1 MINKIKDKL
10 YEILSGN
17 YENYQIVDN
26 AAAVEEGDYPRIQI
40 RLSTATRDKYNGAFQ
55 YTIRYQVHIFSD
67 YDGEKEILEME
78 EWIFQHIEELYSID
92 GVTYA
97 RESGFR
103 ILDDKSTGIFRKH
116 GIVSLTFYCT
126 GVEEEVTDVN
136 ISPTNP

>member
-10 YEILSGN
+10 FEVLSSN
-17 YENYQIVDN
+17 YENQIVDN

-40 RLSTATRDKYNGAFQ
+40 RLSTVTRDKYQGTFQ

-67 YDGEKEILEME
+67 YDGEKEILNME
-78 EWIFQHIEELYSID
+78 SEIFDMLEQFYEID

-103 ILDDKSTGIFRKH
+103 ILDDKSTGVFRKH
-116 GIVSLTFYCT
+116 GIISLTFYCT
-126 GVEEEVTDVN
+126 GEEVTA
-136 ISPTNP
+136 

>member
-10 YEILSGN
+10 FEVLSSN
-17 YENYQIVDN
+17 YENQIVDN

-40 RLSTATRDKYNGAFQ
+40 RLSTVTRDKYQGTFQ

-67 YDGEKEILEME
+67 YDGEKEILNME
-78 EWIFQHIEELYSID
+78 SEIFDALEQFYEID

-103 ILDDKSTGIFRKH
+103 ILDDKSTGVFRKH
-116 GIVSLTFYCT
+116 GIISFTFYCT
-126 GVEEEVTDVN
+126 GEEVTA
-136 ISPTNP
+136 